1 MKFEYGDRSVDLKR
15 YPPTDNRSLKPWS
28 AADEYMLTF
37 LSEESFNSL
46 HLWNDRFGFLGTTL
60 AQHHPTHSITYRSQD
75 TSLTKNLERNGL
87 EIRQQDRTPIT
98 ETPGHTCQIAL
109 MKVPKSLDLFHLQ
122 IHQAAQ
128 MLQHEGKVICGF
140 MTRHFSPQLLT
151 FAESLYH
158 SVEQS
163 RAWKKARLLILS
175 SPKPVDE
182 RKPIP
187 MNQVA
192 YSPDHVL
199 QQFPGVFSAGQI
211 DPATRFF
218 LENITLRESDR
229 RILDVGTGNGII
241 SAVLQRRHDDREFHM
256 TDDSFL
262 AIESARLNV
271 SGDPACFHA
280 TDTLTSLPP
289 LSFDLVVSNPPFH
302 LEHENN
308 IEVSVRLFQEV
319 RQVLNPS
326 GHFMLV
332 ANKHLN
338 YKTHLEKLYH
348 HVSIIAQNRKFV
360 IYECRP

>member
-1 MKFEYGDRSVDLKR
+1 MIFIYQDHQVQIKR
-15 YPPTDNRSLKPWS
+15 YPPSGNRSLKPWS
-28 AADEYMLTF
+28 AADELMLTF

-87 EIRQQDRTPIT
+87 EVRQQDRIPIT
-98 ETPGHTCQIAL
+98 QTPAHSCQLAL

-128 MLQHEGKVICGF
+128 MLQPDGKVICGF
-140 MTRHFSPQLLT
+140 MTRHFSPQLLKY
-151 FAESLYH
+151 AESLYY

-163 RAWKKARLLILS
+163 RAWKKSRLLVLS
-175 SPKPVDE
+175 SPKPAEE
-182 RKPIP
+182 RPQPQMIE
-187 MNQVA
+187 VFF
-192 YSPDHVL
+192 SPDHVL
-199 QQFPGVFSAGQI
+199 KQFPGVFSAGQI

-218 LENITLRESDR
+218 LEHVTLKETDQT
-229 RILDVGTGNGII
+229 ILDVGTGNGII
-241 SAVLQRRHDDREFHM
+241 SAVLQSRYADRTFHM
-256 TDDSFL
+256 TDDSIL
-262 AIESARLNV
+262 AIESARMNV
-271 SGDPACFHA
+271 TANPECFHV

-289 LSFDLVVSNPPFH
+289 IPVDIVVSNPPFH

-308 IEVSVRLFQEV
+308 IEVSLRLFREIHQLL
-319 RQVLNPS
+319 RPD

-338 YKTHLEKLYH
+338 YKTHLDKWFRV
-348 HVSIIAQNRKFV
+348 VSVVSQNKKFV
-360 IYECRP
+360 IYDCLR